1 MKRTTLCCLG
11 ALAFCIALP
20 LMAQT
25 GPVGEQQPQAMA
37 SKLTQEEIHKVED
50 LPTLYHLAETYQGSA
65 DMQRLSWTLEQLA
78 RAVPMSGD
86 VRLALAASYSNLD
99 EKSKAY
105 DTLLKMQAQGFG
117 YNLTDDARFTKIHG
131 TQVWDYILANLRANL
146 KPFGEGKNAFVLPKG
161 DYLFES
167 MAWDSKRERFL
178 LGSVREGKV
187 YLADKQGKIEGFIS
201 PDASNGLWSVYA
213 MAVDPDR
220 DLLYVASTA
229 SQYFNGFKAEDF
241 GKAGIFKFQ
250 LSSGKFLDKVILPA
264 PADGTNTLS
273 SLAVSKNG
281 QVFAADGINSNI
293 YRLDGKSLK
302 PLFQHRDLTSLRG
315 MTVSGDGK
323 SLYVADYLRGIFG
336 IDLGTSKPFD
346 VKYDPNQMVLPGI
359 DGLYWYDNTLVAIEP
374 GMSPIRIIR
383 LHLSKDGRSIERFM
397 PLDAGSP
404 SFPLPTTGTIVGDN
418 LYFFADS
425 HRNFYD
431 GYGVPK
437 NEYAESPQ
445 HVFRSDL
452 RFAWKETLARPA
464 LGEKPVGGPMILG
477 ADQQKGDPRKLLGE
491 KVDNFGRDRP
501 DKGASEKGAKPAPPP
516 EKPASGKQ

>member
-11 ALAFCIALP
+11 ALAFCFALP
-20 LMAQT
+20 LMAQP
-25 GPVGEQQPQAMA
+25 GPASGQQDQAMA
-37 SKLTQEEIHKVED
+37 SKLTQEQIHKIED
-50 LPTLYHLAETYQGSA
+50 LPTLYHLAETYQGNT
-65 DMQRLSWTLEQLA
+65 DMQRLSWTLEQLV
-78 RAVPMSGD
+78 RALPMSGD

-105 DTLLKMQAQGFG
+105 DALLKMQTQGFG

-131 TQVWDYILANLRANL
+131 TRVWDYIVANLRANL

-161 DYLFES
+161 HYLFES
-167 MAWDSKRERFL
+167 MAWDPKRERFL

-187 YLADKQGKIEGFIS
+187 YLADKQGKIEAFIS
-201 PDASNGLWSVYA
+201 PDASNGLWSIYA

-264 PADGTNTLS
+264 PAEGANTLS
-273 SLAVSKNG
+273 SMTVSKKG
-281 QVFAADGINSNI
+281 QVFAADGIRSII
-293 YRLDGKSLK
+293 YRLDGKALK
-302 PLFQHRDLTSLRG
+302 PLLQHPDLSNLRG
-315 MTVSGDGK
+315 MTVSGDGN
-323 SLYVADYLRGIFG
+323 SLYFADYVRGIYG
-336 IDLGTSKPFD
+336 IDLATSKPFD
-346 VKYDPNQMVLPGI
+346 VKYDLNQLVLPGI
-359 DGLYWYDNTLVAIEP
+359 DGLYWYDGTLVAIEP
-374 GMSPIRIIR
+374 GMSPKRIIR

-404 SFPLPTTGTIVGDN
+404 SYPLPTTGAIVGDN

-425 HRNFYD
+425 HRGFYD

-464 LGEKPVGGPMILG
+464 LGEKPAGGPVILG
-477 ADQQKGDPRKLLGE
+477 ADQQNGDPRKLLGE
-491 KVDNFGRDRP
+491 KVDDFGRKTDKSVP
-501 DKGASEKGAKPAPPP
+501 DKGTKPLPV
-516 EKPASGKQ
+516 EKPTDGKQ

>member
-1 MKRTTLCCLG
+1 MKRTTFFCLG
-11 ALAFCIALP
+11 ALALFIATP

-25 GPVGEQQPQAMA
+25 GAASGEQQAMA
-37 SKLTQEEIHKVED
+37 SKLTTEQIHNVED
-50 LPTLYHLAETYQGSA
+50 IPTLYHLAETYQGSG
-65 DMQRLSWTLEQLA
+65 DMQRLSWTMEQLS
-78 RAVPMSGD
+78 RALPMSGD

-105 DTLLKMQAQGFG
+105 DTLLKMQTQGYG
-117 YNLTDDARFTKIHG
+117 YNLTDDARFKKITD
-131 TQVWDYILANLRANL
+131 TQVWDYIVANLRANL

-167 MAWDSKRERFL
+167 MAWDAKRERFL
-178 LGSVREGKV
+178 IGSVRDGKV
-187 YLADKQGKIEGFIS
+187 YLADRQGKIEAFIS
-201 PDASNGLWSVYA
+201 PDASNGLWSIYA
-213 MAVDPDR
+213 MAVDPER

-264 PADGTNTLS
+264 PAEGSNSLS
-273 SLAVSKNG
+273 SMAVSKKG
-281 QVFAADGINSNI
+281 QVFAIDGIRSVI
-293 YRLDGKSLK
+293 YRLDGKTLK
-302 PLFQHRDLTSLRG
+302 PLLQHTGLTNLRG
-315 MTVSGDGK
+315 MTVSGDGN
-323 SLYVADYLRGIFG
+323 SLYVADYVRGIFG
-336 IDLGTSKPFD
+336 IDLATSKPFD
-346 VKYDPNQMVLPGI
+346 VKYDPNQLVLPGI
-359 DGLYWYDNTLVAIEP
+359 DGLFWYDNTLVAIEP
-374 GMSPIRIIR
+374 GMSPKRIIR
-383 LHLSKDGRSIERFM
+383 LHLSKDGHSIERFM

-404 SFPLPTTGTIVGDN
+404 AYPLPTTGTIVGDT

-437 NEYAESPQ
+437 NEFAQSPQ

-464 LGEKPVGGPMILG
+464 LGEKPVGGPTILG
-477 ADQQKGDPRKLLGE
+477 PDQQKGDPRKLLGE
-491 KVDNFGRDRP
+491 KVDGFGSDKS
-501 DKGASEKGAKPAPPP
+501 DKGTPGKDGKPAPA
-516 EKPASGKQ
+516 KNPADGKQ